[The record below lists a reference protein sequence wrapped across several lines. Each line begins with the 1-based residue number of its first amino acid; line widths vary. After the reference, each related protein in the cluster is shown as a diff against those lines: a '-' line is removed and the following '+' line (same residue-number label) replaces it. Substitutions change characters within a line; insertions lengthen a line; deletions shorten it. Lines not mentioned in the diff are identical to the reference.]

1 MLEAIPSTARRTT
14 KRHALDDRLKLG
26 GHSNTAW
33 KIELAPGKSGE
44 AGA

>member
-1 MLEAIPSTARRTT
+1 MLQAIPSTARRTA
-14 KRHALDDRLKLG
+14 KRHALDYRLKLG
-26 GHSNTAW
+26 GHSNTAR